1 MISGI
6 VDNIYLL
13 AQMVHREV
21 LERYRGSMLG
31 LLWSFALPL
40 LMLGVYMFV
49 FSVVFEIR
57 WGVERES
64 DVEFGVVLFA
74 GLILHALLSECLT
87 RSPGVI
93 TGNAQFVKKVVFPLE
108 ILPLV
113 VLGTALFH
121 FAVSVFILLVFIV
134 ITGSG
139 LPVTVLWLPVVVA
152 PLVMLCAGIS
162 WFLASLSVYLRDIGQ
177 LMGVL
182 STVLLFLS
190 PMFYPLTAVPEQW
203 RAWMYLNP
211 LTTVII
217 EVREVA
223 IWGNTPNWGALMPYT
238 VIAAAVMILGYAWFM
253 KTRRG
258 FADVL

>member
-1 MISGI
+1 MIPNLI
-6 VDNIYLL
+6 DNFYLL

-21 LERYRGSMLG
+21 HERYRGSMLG
-31 LLWSFALPL
+31 LVWSFVLPL

-49 FSVVFEIR
+49 FSVVFQIR

-64 DVEFGVVLFA
+64 DVDFGVILFA
-74 GLILHALLSECLT
+74 GLIVHTLLSECLT
-87 RSPGVI
+87 RSPAVI

-108 ILPLV
+108 ILPMV

-121 FAVSVFILLVFIV
+121 FIISVIILLVFV
-134 ITGSG
+134 LLSGSG
-139 LPVTVLWLPVVVA
+139 LPATVLWLPVVIA
-152 PLVMLCAGIS
+152 PLVMLCAGVS
-162 WFLASLSVYLRDIGQ
+162 WFLAGLSVYLRDIGQ
-177 LMGVL
+177 LMGIL

-190 PMFYPLTAVPEQW
+190 PMFYPISSVPEQW

-211 LTTVII
+211 LTAIII

-223 IWGNTPNWGALMPYT
+223 IWGNSPNWGVLGIYS
-238 VIAAAVMILGYAWFM
+238 VIAITFMVLGYLWFM
-253 KTRRG
+253 NIRRG

>member
-1 MISGI
+1 MIPKLT
-6 VDNIYLL
+6 DNLYLL
-13 AQMVHREV
+13 AQMVQREV

-64 DVEFGVVLFA
+64 NVDFGVVLFA
-74 GLILHALLSECLT
+74 GLIVHALLSECMT

-121 FAVSVFILLVFIV
+121 FIVSVFILLVFV
-134 ITGSG
+134 LLSGSG
-139 LPVTVLWLPVVVA
+139 LPVTALWLPVVIA
-152 PLVMLCAGIS
+152 PLVMLTAGIS

-177 LMGVL
+177 LMGIV

-190 PMFYPLTAVPEQW
+190 PMFYPITSVPEQW

-211 LTTVII
+211 ITAIII
-217 EVREVA
+217 EVREVT
-223 IWGNTPNWGALMPYT
+223 IWGNNPNWT
-238 VIAAAVMILGYAWFM
+238 VLGIYSLIAITVMVLGYLWFM
-253 KTRRG
+253 STRRG

>member
-1 MISGI
+1 MIPA
-6 VDNIYLL
+6 VKDNLYLL

-21 LERYRGSMLG
+21 HERYRGSMLG

-40 LMLGVYMFV
+40 MMLGVYMFV

-64 DVEFGVVLFA
+64 NVDFGVVLFA
-74 GLILHALLSECLT
+74 GLIVHALLSECLT
-87 RSPGVI
+87 RSPSVI

-108 ILPLV
+108 ILPMV

-121 FAVSVFILLVFIV
+121 FLISVIILLVFV
-134 ITGSG
+134 LLSGSG
-139 LPVTVLWLPVVVA
+139 LPATVLWLPVVVA

-162 WFLASLSVYLRDIGQ
+162 WLLASLSVYLRDIGQ
-177 LMGVL
+177 LMGIL
-182 STVLLFLS
+182 STILLFLS
-190 PMFYPLTAVPEQW
+190 PMFYPITSVPEQW

-211 LTTVII
+211 LTAIII

-223 IWGNTPNWGALMPYT
+223 IWGNSPNWEVLGIYS
-238 VIAAAVMILGYAWFM
+238 VIAIAIMVMGYVWFM
-253 KTRRG
+253 NTRRG

>member
-1 MISGI
+1 MIPKLT
-6 VDNIYLL
+6 DNLYLL
-13 AQMVHREV
+13 AQMVQREV

-64 DVEFGVVLFA
+64 NVDFGVVLFA
-74 GLILHALLSECLT
+74 GLIVHALLSECMT

-121 FAVSVFILLVFIV
+121 FIVSVFILLVFV
-134 ITGSG
+134 LLSGSG
-139 LPVTVLWLPVVVA
+139 LPVTALWLPVVIA
-152 PLVMLCAGIS
+152 PLVMLTAGIS

-177 LMGVL
+177 LMGIV

-190 PMFYPLTAVPEQW
+190 PMFYPITSVPEQW

-211 LTTVII
+211 ITAIII

-223 IWGNTPNWGALMPYT
+223 IWGNNPNWT
-238 VIAAAVMILGYAWFM
+238 VLGIYSLIAITVMVLGYLWFM
-253 KTRRG
+253 STRRG